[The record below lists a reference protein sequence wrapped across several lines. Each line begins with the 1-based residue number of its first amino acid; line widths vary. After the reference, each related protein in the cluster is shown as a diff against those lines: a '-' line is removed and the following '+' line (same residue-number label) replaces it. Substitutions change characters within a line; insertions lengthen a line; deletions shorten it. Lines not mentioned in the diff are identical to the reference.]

1 MKIIIDTHVFLWAIY
16 EPEKLSHKMK
26 QELESLSNIIYV
38 SSITLV
44 EIMIKSSIG
53 KLNVE
58 KNVNWVE
65 VAENSGFEWLD
76 FNKDDAMT
84 LNAMP
89 LHHKDPFDRMLIA
102 QAINNNYRMMSEDS
116 KFCLYDCHL
125 V

>member
-1 MKIIIDTHVFLWAIY
+1 
-16 EPEKLSHKMK
+16 MK

-84 LNAMP
+84 LNTMP

-102 QAINNNYRMMSEDS
+102 QAINNNYRMMSKDS
-116 KFCLYDCHL
+116 NFCLYDCHL